1 MNSTQ
6 DTLKSI
12 FKAGSKTYF
21 YSSLFFDVTTRNE
34 VSILYSFVR
43 VADNFVD
50 QVPQNV
56 SGFVRF
62 CEQYR
67 KALAGQPSGD
77 PVIDSFCSL
86 MSLRGFE
93 PTWVDAFLHAMDLD
107 TKKLRYENLDEVI
120 EYMYGSAEVIG
131 LMMARILKLPDASLP
146 AAQLLGRA
154 MQYINFIRDI
164 SEDRAFNR
172 IYIPQSALRKFSLSD
187 LSEDYVF
194 QNDQKEA
201 FCDLIREQ
209 LECYLQWQRQAEA
222 GFHYIPYR
230 YLIPV
235 KTASEMY
242 KWTARTIARD
252 PLIVFNRKVKP
263 TVPRIV
269 LQAGRNALIPLSR
282 NLLRGAS

>member
-1 MNSTQ
+1 MNSSQHTFRA
-6 DTLKSI
+6 I

-21 YSSLFFDVTTRNE
+21 YSSLFFDVATRNE

-50 QVPQNV
+50 QVPQDV
-56 SGFVRF
+56 AGFSRF

-67 KALAGQPSGD
+67 QALAGRPSGD

-86 MSLRGFE
+86 MSQRCFE
-93 PTWVDAFLHAMDLD
+93 PAWVDAFLYAMELD
-107 TKKLRYENLDEVI
+107 TTKSRYEELDEVI

-131 LMMARILKLPDASLP
+131 LMMARILKLPEASLP

-164 SEDRAFNR
+164 SEDRTFNR
-172 IYIPQSALRKFSLSD
+172 IYLPQRALRKFGLTD
-187 LSEDYVF
+187 LSENYVF
-194 QNDQKEA
+194 ENDKKDA
-201 FCDLIREQ
+201 FCELIREQ
-209 LECYLQWQRQAEA
+209 LEIYLQWQRQAEA
-222 GFHYIPYR
+222 GFRYIPYR
-230 YLIPV
+230 YLIPI

-252 PLIVFNRKVKP
+252 PLVVFDRKVKP
-263 TVPRIV
+263 TVSRIV
-269 LQAGRNALIPLSR
+269 MQAGRNALTPLSR
-282 NLLRGAS
+282 NLLRST

>member
-1 MNSTQ
+1 MNSSQRTF
-6 DTLKSI
+6 KAI

-21 YSSLFFDVTTRNE
+21 YSSLFFDAATRNE
-34 VSILYSFVR
+34 VSVLYSFVR

-50 QVPQNV
+50 QVPQDV
-56 SGFVRF
+56 SGFSRF

-67 KALAGQPSGD
+67 NSLAGQPSGD

-93 PTWVDAFLHAMDLD
+93 PTWVDAFLYAMELD
-107 TKKLRYENLDEVI
+107 TKKSRYEELDEVI

-131 LMMARILKLPDASLP
+131 LMMARILKLPEASLP

-172 IYIPQSALRKFSLSD
+172 IYLPQRALRKFGLTD
-187 LSEDYVF
+187 LSEGYVL
-194 QNDQKEA
+194 QNELKDA
-201 FCDLIREQ
+201 FCELIREQ
-209 LECYLQWQRQAEA
+209 LEVYLQWQKQAEA

-230 YLIPV
+230 YLIPI

-252 PLIVFNRKVKP
+252 PMVVFNRKVKP

-269 LQAGRNALIPLSR
+269 MQAGRNALTPLSR
-282 NLLRGAS
+282 NLLRST